1 MHTLWHNFIKPFTA
15 VANMG
20 EFTAILSSALFMLI
34 MIDPSDK
41 ILLVSLLREDFHIE
55 DIRTLIIRANLIG
68 FFLLFLFAVSGQIIL
83 QEIFHIDINALRVA
97 GGFVLFKIGLEAL
110 ESGGMM
116 TLKKEKNILALAA
129 VPVATPLI
137 AGPAAITTAITLT
150 AEKGLY
156 HATAAV
162 LLAIL
167 MTALIMFVTL
177 YLIKNVSKTTL
188 GVFIRIIGMFT
199 MAIGA
204 QMMVQGVVGIY
215 LLMTSA
221 A

>member
-1 MHTLWHNFIKPFTA
+1 MMA
-15 VANMG
+15 
-20 EFTAILSSALFMLI
+20 EILSSALLMLI

-55 DIRTLIIRANLIG
+55 DIKTLIVRANMIG
-68 FFLLFLFAVSGQIIL
+68 FILLVLFALTGKIIL
-83 QEIFHIDINALRVA
+83 QEIFHIDLNALRVA

-110 ESGGMM
+110 ESGGIV

-150 AEKGLY
+150 AEYGMAVSTAAIFIAILLTAMVM
-156 HATAAV
+156 ATA
-162 LLAIL
+162 
-167 MTALIMFVTL
+167 L
-177 YLIKNVSKTTL
+177 YAMKNVRKTTL
-188 GVFIRIIGMFT
+188 GVFIRIIGLFT

-204 QMMVQGVVGIY
+204 QMMVQGAAGIY
-215 LLMTSA
+215 LSMLHA
-221 A
+221 ENL

>member
-1 MHTLWHNFIKPFTA
+1 MS
-15 VANMG
+15 

-55 DIRTLIIRANLIG
+55 DIRALIVRANLIG
-68 FFLLFLFAVSGQIIL
+68 FLLLFLFAVSGQIIL
-83 QEIFHIDINALRVA
+83 QEIFHIDLNALRVA

-110 ESGGMM
+110 ESGGMI

-150 AEKGLY
+150 AEKGIY
-156 HATAAV
+156 HATAAIF
-162 LLAIL
+162 LAIL
-167 MTALIMFVTL
+167 LTALVMFLTL
-177 YLIKNVSKTTL
+177 YVIKNISKTTL

-215 LLMTSA
+215 LLMTSVSP
-221 A
+221 

>member
-1 MHTLWHNFIKPFTA
+1 
-15 VANMG
+15 MG

>member
-1 MHTLWHNFIKPFTA
+1 MI
-15 VANMG
+15 G
-20 EFTAILSSALFMLI
+20 EILSASLLMLI

-55 DIRTLIIRANLIG
+55 DIKQLIIRANLIG
-68 FFLLFLFAVSGQIIL
+68 FILLIIFALAGKIIL
-83 QEIFHIDINALRVA
+83 QDIFHIDLNALKIA

-110 ESGGMM
+110 EGGGMV

-150 AEKGLY
+150 AEYGIKVS
-156 HATAAV
+156 AS
-162 LLAIL
+162 AIL
-167 MTALIMFVTL
+167 IAILLTALLMFVTL
-177 YLIKNVSKTTL
+177 YMIQNIKKTTL
-188 GVFIRIIGMFT
+188 GVFIRIIGLFT

-204 QMMVQGVVGIY
+204 QMMVEGVGGIFLK
-215 LLMTSA
+215 LLQTSSA
-221 A
+221 

>member
-1 MHTLWHNFIKPFTA
+1 MPMI
-15 VANMG
+15 G
-20 EFTAILSSALFMLI
+20 EILSASLLMLI

-55 DIRTLIIRANLIG
+55 DIKQLIIRANLIG
-68 FFLLFLFAVSGQIIL
+68 FILLIIFALAGKIIL
-83 QEIFHIDINALRVA
+83 QDIFHIDLNALKIA

-110 ESGGMM
+110 EGGGMV

-150 AEKGLY
+150 AEYGIKVS
-156 HATAAV
+156 AS
-162 LLAIL
+162 AIL
-167 MTALIMFVTL
+167 IAILLTALLMLVTL
-177 YLIKNVSKTTL
+177 YMIQNIKKTTL
-188 GVFIRIIGMFT
+188 GVFIRIIGLFT

-204 QMMVQGVVGIY
+204 QMMVEGVGGIFLR
-215 LLMTSA
+215 LLQSSSA
-221 A
+221 

>member
-1 MHTLWHNFIKPFTA
+1 MSEWLS
-15 VANMG
+15 
-20 EFTAILSSALFMLI
+20 ILSSALLMLI

-55 DIRTLIIRANLIG
+55 DIRTLIVRANLIG
-68 FFLLFLFAVSGQIIL
+68 FILLVLFALTGKIIL
-83 QEIFHIDINALRVA
+83 QEIFHIDLNALRVA

-110 ESGGMM
+110 ESGGMV

-150 AEKGLY
+150 AEYGITVS
-156 HATAAV
+156 TAAIFI
-162 LLAIL
+162 AIL
-167 MTALIMFVTL
+167 LTAMVMIVTL
-177 YLIKNVSKTTL
+177 YALKNVRKTTL
-188 GVFIRIIGMFT
+188 GVFIRIIGLFT

-215 LLMTSA
+215 LSMIQ
-221 A
+221 

>member
-1 MHTLWHNFIKPFTA
+1 MSEVLS
-15 VANMG
+15 
-20 EFTAILSSALFMLI
+20 ILSSALFMLI

-55 DIRTLIIRANLIG
+55 DIRTLIVRANLIG
-68 FFLLFLFAVSGQIIL
+68 FLLLFLFAVSGQIIL
-83 QEIFHIDINALRVA
+83 QEVFHIDINALRVA

-110 ESGGMM
+110 ESGGML
-116 TLKKEKNILALAA
+116 TLKREKNILALAA

-156 HATAAV
+156 HATAAIF
-162 LLAIL
+162 LAIL
-167 MTALIMFVTL
+167 LTALVMFVTL
-177 YLIKNVSKTTL
+177 YVIKNVSKTTL

-204 QMMVQGVVGIY
+204 QMMVQGVIGIY
-215 LLMTSA
+215 LLMTSTG
-221 A
+221 

>member
-1 MHTLWHNFIKPFTA
+1 MSEWLS
-15 VANMG
+15 
-20 EFTAILSSALFMLI
+20 ILSSALFMLI

-68 FFLLFLFAVSGQIIL
+68 FLLLFLFAVSGQIIL
-83 QEIFHIDINALRVA
+83 QQIFHIDINALRVA

-150 AEKGLY
+150 AERGLY
-156 HATAAV
+156 HATAAIF
-162 LLAIL
+162 LAIVF
-167 MTALIMFVTL
+167 TALTMFVTL
-177 YLIKNVSKTTL
+177 YIIKNVSKTTL

>member
-1 MHTLWHNFIKPFTA
+1 MTA
-15 VANMG
+15 AN
-20 EFTAILSSALFMLI
+20 ELLSAALLMLI

-55 DIRTLIIRANLIG
+55 DIKALIVRANLIG
-68 FFLLFLFAVSGQIIL
+68 FLLLASFAVAGQIIL
-83 QEIFHIDINALRVA
+83 QDIFHIDINALRVA

-110 ESGGMM
+110 ESGGML
-116 TLKKEKNILALAA
+116 TLKREKNILTLAA
-129 VPVATPLI
+129 VPVAMPLI
-137 AGPAAITTAITLT
+137 AGPAAITAVITMTAEYGYLVSLSATAI
-150 AEKGLY
+150 AI
-156 HATAAV
+156 AV
-162 LLAIL
+162 V
-167 MTALIMFVTL
+167 ALSMFVAL
-177 YLIKNVSKTTL
+177 YIMKSVNKTFLSVT
-188 GVFIRIIGMFT
+188 IRIIGLFI

>member
-1 MHTLWHNFIKPFTA
+1 MSMI
-15 VANMG
+15 G
-20 EFTAILSSALFMLI
+20 EILSASLLMLI

-55 DIRTLIIRANLIG
+55 DIKQLIIRANLIG
-68 FFLLFLFAVSGQIIL
+68 FILLIIFAVAGKIIL
-83 QEIFHIDINALRVA
+83 QDIFHIDLNALKIA

-110 ESGGMM
+110 EGGGMV

-150 AEKGLY
+150 AEYGIKVS
-156 HATAAV
+156 AS
-162 LLAIL
+162 AIL
-167 MTALIMFVTL
+167 IAILLTALLMFVTL
-177 YLIKNVSKTTL
+177 YMIENISKTTL
-188 GVFIRIIGMFT
+188 GVFIRIIGLFT

-204 QMMVQGVVGIY
+204 QMMVEGVGGIFLR
-215 LLMTSA
+215 LLESSA
-221 A
+221 

>member
-1 MHTLWHNFIKPFTA
+1 MVDWLS
-15 VANMG
+15 
-20 EFTAILSSALFMLI
+20 ILSSALFMLI

-55 DIRTLIIRANLIG
+55 DIKTLIIRANLIG
-68 FFLLFLFAVSGQIIL
+68 FLLLFLFAVSGQIIL

-110 ESGGMM
+110 ESGGML
-116 TLKKEKNILALAA
+116 TLKREKNILALAA

-150 AEKGLY
+150 AEKGLL
-156 HATAAV
+156 HATIAI

-167 MTALIMFVTL
+167 FTALTMFITL
-177 YLIKNVSKTTL
+177 YIIKNVSKTTL

>member
-1 MHTLWHNFIKPFTA
+1 MSEALS
-15 VANMG
+15 
-20 EFTAILSSALFMLI
+20 ILSSALFMLI

-55 DIRTLIIRANLIG
+55 DIRTLIVRANLIG
-68 FFLLFLFAVSGQIIL
+68 FLLLFLFAVSGQIIL
-83 QEIFHIDINALRVA
+83 QEVFHIDINALRVA

-156 HATAAV
+156 HATAAIFI
-162 LLAIL
+162 AIL
-167 MTALIMFVTL
+167 LTALVMFVTL
-177 YLIKNVSKTTL
+177 YVIKNVSKTTL

-221 A
+221 G

>member
-1 MHTLWHNFIKPFTA
+1 MDGWFS
-15 VANMG
+15 
-20 EFTAILSSALFMLI
+20 ILSSALFMLI

-55 DIRTLIIRANLIG
+55 DIRTLIVRANLIG
-68 FFLLFLFAVSGQIIL
+68 FLLLFLFAISGQIIL
-83 QEIFHIDINALRVA
+83 QDIFHIDINALRVA

-110 ESGGMM
+110 ESGGML
-116 TLKKEKNILALAA
+116 TLKREKNILALAA

-150 AEKGLY
+150 AEKGLF
-156 HATAAV
+156 HATAAIF
-162 LLAIL
+162 LAIL
-167 MTALIMFVTL
+167 FTALTMFITL
-177 YLIKNVSKTTL
+177 YVIKNVSKTTL

-215 LLMTSA
+215 LLMTSSG
-221 A
+221 

>member
-1 MHTLWHNFIKPFTA
+1 MS
-15 VANMG
+15 

-41 ILLVSLLREDFHIE
+41 VLLVSLLREDFHIE
-55 DIRTLIIRANLIG
+55 DIRALIIRANLIG
-68 FFLLFLFAVSGQIIL
+68 FLLLFLFAVSGQIIL
-83 QEIFHIDINALRVA
+83 QQIFHIDLNALRVA

-110 ESGGMM
+110 ESGGMI

-150 AEKGLY
+150 AERGIY
-156 HATAAV
+156 HATAAIFI
-162 LLAIL
+162 AIL
-167 MTALIMFVTL
+167 FTALVMCLTL
-177 YLIKNVSKTTL
+177 YVIKNISKTTL
-188 GVFIRIIGMFT
+188 GVFIRTIGMFT

-215 LLMTSA
+215 IMMTA
-221 A
+221 P

>member
-1 MHTLWHNFIKPFTA
+1 MSEVLS
-15 VANMG
+15 
-20 EFTAILSSALFMLI
+20 ILSSALFMLI

-55 DIRTLIIRANLIG
+55 DIRTLIVRANLIG
-68 FFLLFLFAVSGQIIL
+68 FLLLFLFAVSGQIIL
-83 QEIFHIDINALRVA
+83 QQIFHIDINALRVA

-156 HATAAV
+156 HATAAIFI
-162 LLAIL
+162 AIL
-167 MTALIMFVTL
+167 LTALTMFITL
-177 YLIKNVSKTTL
+177 YVIKNVSKTTL

-221 A
+221 G

>member
-1 MHTLWHNFIKPFTA
+1 MMA
-15 VANMG
+15 
-20 EFTAILSSALFMLI
+20 EILSSALLMLI

-55 DIRTLIIRANLIG
+55 DIKTLIVRANMIG
-68 FFLLFLFAVSGQIIL
+68 FILLVLFALTGKIIL
-83 QEIFHIDINALRVA
+83 QEIFHIDLNALRVA

-110 ESGGMM
+110 ESGGMV

-150 AEKGLY
+150 AEYGI
-156 HATAAV
+156 AVSTAAIFI
-162 LLAIL
+162 AIL
-167 MTALIMFVTL
+167 LTAMVMTAAL
-177 YLIKNVSKTTL
+177 YVMKNVRKTTL
-188 GVFIRIIGMFT
+188 GVFIRIIGLFT

-204 QMMVQGVVGIY
+204 QMMIQGAAGIY
-215 LLMTSA
+215 LSMLHA
-221 A
+221 ENL

>member
-1 MHTLWHNFIKPFTA
+1 MDGWLS
-15 VANMG
+15 
-20 EFTAILSSALFMLI
+20 ILSSALFMLI

-55 DIRTLIIRANLIG
+55 DIRALIVRANLIG
-68 FFLLFLFAVSGQIIL
+68 FLLLFLFAISGQIIL
-83 QEIFHIDINALRVA
+83 QDIFHIDINALRVA

-110 ESGGMM
+110 ESGGML
-116 TLKKEKNILALAA
+116 TLKREKNILALAA

-150 AEKGLY
+150 AEKGLF
-156 HATAAV
+156 HATAAIF
-162 LLAIL
+162 LAIL
-167 MTALIMFVTL
+167 FTALTMFITL
-177 YLIKNVSKTTL
+177 YVIKNVSKTTL

-215 LLMTSA
+215 LLMTSSG
-221 A
+221 

>member
-1 MHTLWHNFIKPFTA
+1 MNEVLS
-15 VANMG
+15 
-20 EFTAILSSALFMLI
+20 ILSSAFFMLI

-68 FFLLFLFAVSGQIIL
+68 FLLLFLFALSGQIIL

-110 ESGGMM
+110 ESGGML
-116 TLKKEKNILALAA
+116 TLKREKNILALAA

-156 HATAAV
+156 HATAAIF
-162 LLAIL
+162 LAIVL
-167 MTALIMFVTL
+167 TALTMFTTL

-221 A
+221 S

>member
-1 MHTLWHNFIKPFTA
+1 M
-15 VANMG
+15 M
-20 EFTAILSSALFMLI
+20 EEILSSALLMLI

-41 ILLVSLLREDFHIE
+41 ILLVSLLKEDFHID
-55 DIRTLIIRANLIG
+55 DIKTLIIRANLIG
-68 FFLLFLFAVSGQIIL
+68 FILLVLFALTGKIIL
-83 QEIFHIDINALRVA
+83 QEIFHIDLNALRVA

-110 ESGGMM
+110 EGGGMV

-150 AEKGLY
+150 AEYGM
-156 HATAAV
+156 AVSTAAI
-162 LLAIL
+162 LIAIL
-167 MTALIMFVTL
+167 LTALLMGVAL
-177 YLIKNVSKTTL
+177 YALKNVKKTTL
-188 GVFIRIIGMFT
+188 GVFIRIIGLFT

-215 LLMTSA
+215 LSMVQ
-221 A
+221 

>member
-1 MHTLWHNFIKPFTA
+1 MPMI
-15 VANMG
+15 G
-20 EFTAILSSALFMLI
+20 EILSASLLMLI

-55 DIRTLIIRANLIG
+55 DIKQLIIRANLIG
-68 FFLLFLFAVSGQIIL
+68 FILLIIFAVAGKIIL
-83 QEIFHIDINALRVA
+83 QDIFHIDLNALKIA

-110 ESGGMM
+110 EGGGMV

-150 AEKGLY
+150 AEYGIKVS
-156 HATAAV
+156 AS
-162 LLAIL
+162 AIL
-167 MTALIMFVTL
+167 IAILLTALLMFVTL
-177 YLIKNVSKTTL
+177 YMIQNIKKTTL
-188 GVFIRIIGMFT
+188 GVFIRIIGLFT

-204 QMMVQGVVGIY
+204 QMMVEGVGGIFLR
-215 LLMTSA
+215 LLQSSST
-221 A
+221 

>member
-1 MHTLWHNFIKPFTA
+1 MI
-15 VANMG
+15 G
-20 EFTAILSSALFMLI
+20 EILSASLLMLI

-55 DIRTLIIRANLIG
+55 DIKQLIIRANLIG
-68 FFLLFLFAVSGQIIL
+68 FILLIIFAVAGKIIL
-83 QEIFHIDINALRVA
+83 QDIFHIDLNALKIA

-110 ESGGMM
+110 EGGGMV

-150 AEKGLY
+150 AEYGIKVS
-156 HATAAV
+156 AS
-162 LLAIL
+162 AIL
-167 MTALIMFVTL
+167 IAILLTALLMFVTL
-177 YLIKNVSKTTL
+177 YMIENISKTTL
-188 GVFIRIIGMFT
+188 GVFIRIIGLFT

-204 QMMVQGVVGIY
+204 QMMVEGVGGIFLR
-215 LLMTSA
+215 LLESSA
-221 A
+221 